1 MIKKNVNPAYLLF
14 FLASIGYFVKYG
26 LNVFLAHHLKDDM
39 YGNYSIA
46 IKLLAIFVT
55 LSLFGTNISA
65 NRFLANYLQLNKKV
79 KAADF
84 IAWNIKLTSVTFT
97 ISCIL
102 GFFTFGLMILLH
114 FFGIHNIQQYHL
126 SIYMLWVVPISA
138 IATQLTSFALCE
150 QRFYRSTFFSQV
162 LQYALMLFFFMLV
175 TLLLGWK
182 LTNVTIVA
190 VIFASYLTLAV
201 IIFIFMKIEMVLMI
215 KAGLKN
221 IFMPLSADNAW
232 LKVSSRLIANTM
244 VFKILSVSDL
254 IIVLL
259 LVKSG
264 LEVGHYAAVLMII
277 SSIWLIP
284 QNLYREVKPKISSL
298 IETAHGRAQLQEKL
312 DRVNIVVFL

>member
-1 MIKKNVNPAYLLF
+1 
-14 FLASIGYFVKYG
+14 
-26 LNVFLAHHLKDDM
+26 
-39 YGNYSIA
+39 
-46 IKLLAIFVT
+46 
-55 LSLFGTNISA
+55 
-65 NRFLANYLQLNKKV
+65 
-79 KAADF
+79 
-84 IAWNIKLTSVTFT
+84 
-97 ISCIL
+97 
-102 GFFTFGLMILLH
+102 
-114 FFGIHNIQQYHL
+114 
-126 SIYMLWVVPISA
+126 
-138 IATQLTSFALCE
+138 
-150 QRFYRSTFFSQV
+150 
-162 LQYALMLFFFMLV
+162 MLFFFMLV

-312 DRVNIVVFL
+312 DRVNIVVFPVIFSLCIVIICFSKTFLSHFGPSYLSANPALIILTIGVSFSATLHIASVLLTYAGFERLILILNCVELLMMIVLVIPATYFFNITGTAAATAFVMCTKSIIAVYAVRKHLGLRPASLF